1 MRTVFHRQGSRSVG
15 VSFSDLVFFVAL
27 LATALAMGGALG
39 HALEFPAKL
48 SLARDDYFTVQQ
60 IYRGWDMLGYV
71 LGVQLIA
78 LLSVAIAVR
87 REPTAL
93 WFALAALLCLG
104 GAQAVFWL
112 FTQPA
117 NAATA
122 NWTFVPDNW
131 LQLRRQWE
139 YSHVAGAG
147 LQVLAMATTAMAALT
162 RARG

>member
-1 MRTVFHRQGSRSVG
+1 MRTVFYRTGSRSAG
-15 VSFSDLVFFVAL
+15 VSMADLVFFVAL
-27 LATALAMGGALG
+27 LATAFAMGAALS
-39 HALEFPAKL
+39 HALELPAKL
-48 SLARDDYFTVQQ
+48 TLARDDYFTVQQ
-60 IYRGWDMLGYV
+60 IYRGWSMLGYV

-117 NAATA
+117 NEATQ
-122 NWTFVPDNW
+122 NWTTMPDNW
-131 LQLRRQWE
+131 AQLRRQWE
-139 YSHVAGAG
+139 YSHLVGAG

-162 RARG
+162 RERG